1 MLRLLGITTHRD
13 SVRNAILEVLNVC
26 LLCYLLGKFIE
37 VYFDKRL
44 GLATGVAA
52 AGAGLGIE
60 HATQA

>member
-1 MLRLLGITTHRD
+1 MGIVNIQSELILG
-13 SVRNAILEVLNVC
+13 LGFGLM
-26 LLCYLLGKFIE
+26 YLPAWDIIE

-60 HATQA
+60 HATKG